1 MRICADAIAEISLRL
16 DAHERPAAMVDF
28 LNSVIEAICT
38 LEEAPAGQVIIKRGK
53 DRLLLRGD
61 FAIDSLTTE

>member
-1 MRICADAIAEISLRL
+1 MVVDAIAEISLRL
-16 DAHERPAAMVDF
+16 EQHERPAAMLDF

-53 DRLLLRGD
+53 HALYMEGR
-61 FAIDSLTTE
+61 FVIDSLTTE